1 MVENEQLK
9 ILSQE
14 VCDVLKDLV
23 GREAFSKAIAS
34 AQHEIT
40 ERRISRKREKALDV
54 RKLPKERAFN
64 ETFYYFLGGC

>member
-1 MVENEQLK
+1 MVEHEQLK

-34 AQHEIT
+34 AQQEIT

-54 RKLPKERAFN
+54 RKLPKEPSTKN
-64 ETFYYFLGGC
+64 VLLFLGGC